1 MVKHILW
8 RLLLPPT
15 LVSVLVA
22 MAARPAPV
30 DGQEPQSRP
39 INFKVEKANER
50 IEMTVNTSRILTLD
64 QKIWEARV
72 DNRDL
77 LQLTAFSATQV
88 SVFAKKPGVTQVH
101 LFSEDN
107 RVFTVDVVVYGD
119 VQELKTLLQA
129 QFPNASLKVVPVGS
143 NVLISGYVDQPEHA
157 DLIGRIAEEY
167 YPKVLNSMQVSGVQQ
182 VLLHVRVM
190 EVSRTKLRNLGFDFT
205 KITGNN
211 LVVSGISGL
220 IGTTFGNG
228 RSLAGGLNA
237 SPAETLGFNVVDGSS
252 AFFGVLEALRQ
263 DNLMKIL
270 AEPALVTISGRPA
283 TFLVGGTFYIVP
295 QGLAAA
301 QPMPIDFGTKVD
313 FVPIVLGNGRIRLEV
328 RPEVSEV
335 DSSLS
340 VDGIPGT
347 RKRSVET
354 GVEMQAGQ
362 TLVIAGLLQ
371 SREEAE
377 NRGLPLVSEVPYL
390 GALFRRVHNQRNEV
404 ELLIMVTPE
413 LVDAMDAHEVPQCGP
428 GMRTTSP
435 DDFDLFLK
443 GHLEVPNCCPP
454 GCNQVAPGQGAGG
467 AMMPQEG
474 MIIEEDGP
482 TAGTPEARLDLPSA
496 GREYVPPHGRV
507 MQRNRYYP
515 PKPPDQPADSPPA
528 AEKAE
533 AGFIGP
539 IGYDVVK

>member
-22 MAARPAPV
+22 MAGWPAPV

-119 VQELKTLLQA
+119 AQELKALLRA
-129 QFPNASLKVVPVGS
+129 QFPNASLKVIPVGS

-167 YPKVLNSMQVSGVQQ
+167 YPKVLNNVTISGVQQ
-182 VLLHVRVM
+182 VLLHVKVM
-190 EVSRTKLRNLGFDFT
+190 EVSRTKLRNLGFDFA

-220 IGTTFGNG
+220 IGGV
-228 RSLAGGLNA
+228 AGGTVA
-237 SPAETLGFNVVDGSS
+237 TSGQETFAFQVVNGTSS
-252 AFFGVLEALRQ
+252 FFGVLEALRQ
-263 DNLMKIL
+263 DNLMKVL

-283 TFLVGGTFYIVP
+283 RFLSGGEFPILVP
-295 QGLAAA
+295 QSLGTVSVEYKS
-301 QPMPIDFGTKVD
+301 FGTELD

-328 RPEVSEV
+328 RPRVSERDISGGV
-335 DSSLS
+335 TLGS
-340 VDGIPGT
+340 VTAPALRT
-347 RKRSVET
+347 RVVET

-362 TLVIAGLLQ
+362 TLAIAGLVQ
-371 SREEAE
+371 SRVESE
-377 NRGLPLVSEVPYL
+377 NRGLPWVSEVPYI
-390 GALFRRVHNQRNEV
+390 GALFRRVHHERNEI
-404 ELLIMVTPE
+404 ELLILVTPE

-435 DDFDLFLK
+435 DDFDLFMK

-454 GCNQVAPGQGAGG
+454 GCNQVAPGEGAGG
-467 AMMPQEG
+467 AMMPPEG
-474 MIIEEDGP
+474 MIIEEQGP
-482 TAGTPEARLDLPSA
+482 TAGTPEARLGLPSA
-496 GREYVPPHGRV
+496 GREYVPPNAPAMR
-507 MQRNRYYP
+507 RNRYTR
-515 PKPPDQPADSPPA
+515 PKPPDQPADSPSA